1 MARNKLSD
9 MNDHLFAQLERLGDE
24 NLTDDQLEKEI
35 NRAKA
40 MSQVATQIVNGA
52 KTTVEAMKL
61 ANRGDIPMDGADRVL
76 GYKGDGK

>member
-24 NLTDDQLEKEI
+24 NISDETLEKEI
-35 NRAKA
+35 HRAKA
-40 MSQVATQIVNGA
+40 MAQIATQIVNGA

-61 ANRGDIPMDGADRVL
+61 ARRGDIDEGDKQKLL
-76 GYKGDGK
+76 GS